1 MESGL
6 SGGGEIRQRVR
17 LQFVAGA
24 NASLAGC
31 PIESLEQRKM
41 YLVQAREF
49 RF

>member
-1 MESGL
+1 VESGL
-6 SGGGEIRQRVR
+6 SCGGEIRQRVR
-17 LQFVAGA
+17 LQLVAGA

-31 PIESLEQRKM
+31 PIESLGQWKM